1 MFTELGRQK
10 FDVGAILIARATILY
25 NTKYQTQKGETM
37 KDLSNENII
46 QKEKNGI
53 TYLQFRKLLEFP
65 EIKHMYVL
73 KNGNLSF
80 KRKDE
85 STEAIESLKDNYDVV
100 CKLENMDS
108 NRVIRPTQQHT
119 DCIKE
124 VDEYFLEKG
133 PAIYLD
139 ELDNVDGV
147 MTNKKNIVLS
157 TTNADCLLL
166 LFYDPK
172 RKVIANIHSG
182 WKGTFQ
188 KISLKAVKEMQEVY
202 GSNPSD
208 LLCFMTPC
216 IRKCC
221 FEVREDV
228 KLLCEEKFAY
238 TNKLDCFIKDIGVV
252 DGEQKYTIDNVAIN
266 YVLLEEAG
274 VKGENIF
281 DSNICSLCEKEQI
294 HSRRAEGPEYGVGTV
309 LISLV

>member
-1 MFTELGRQK
+1 
-10 FDVGAILIARATILY
+10 
-25 NTKYQTQKGETM
+25 M
-37 KDLSNENII
+37 KELSNEKII

-73 KNGNLSF
+73 KNENLSF
-80 KRKDE
+80 KRNDE
-85 STEAIESLKDNYDVV
+85 TPEAIENLRNNYDVV
-100 CKLENMDS
+100 CRLEGMDS
-108 NRVIRPTQQHT
+108 NRVIRPTQKHT
-119 DCIKE
+119 DCIKTVNE
-124 VDEYFLEKG
+124 SIFKNG
-133 PAIYLD
+133 PVIYLD

-147 MTNKKNIVLS
+147 ITDKENIVLS

-166 LFYDPK
+166 LFYDPIK
-172 RKVIANIHSG
+172 KVIANIHSG

-216 IRKCC
+216 IRNCC

-228 KLLCEEKFAY
+228 KTMCEEKFAY
-238 TNKLDCFIKDIGVV
+238 TNKLDYFIKDIGFV
-252 DGEQKYTIDNVAIN
+252 DGEKKYTIDNAAIN
-266 YVLLEEAG
+266 YFLLEEAG
-274 VKGENIF
+274 VKKENIF
-281 DSNICSLCEKEQI
+281 DSNICSLCEKDQI